1 VIGEIFDRVHIEAG
15 SAINENVQTTLVP
28 AGGAAIV
35 EFAVEVPGELILV
48 DHSIFRAFNK
58 GALAKISVQGEED
71 ETLYSGT
78 QRQEVY
84 LLEGGV
90 AQEMPEAQRPSQVA
104 ATVEEQIELG
114 RNLYMHTCAACHMP
128 EGTGVPGAFPPL
140 AASDYLNADAARA
153 IRVVA
158 QGISGEIT
166 VNGQVYNNVM
176 PRLNLRADEIANVL
190 TYVYSQW
197 GNDGSVVGVEEV
209 QRELEGG

>member
-1 VIGEIFDRVHIEAG
+1 
-15 SAINENVQTTLVP
+15 
-28 AGGAAIV
+28 
-35 EFAVEVPGELILV
+35 
-48 DHSIFRAFNK
+48 
-58 GALAKISVQGEED
+58 
-71 ETLYSGT
+71 
-78 QRQEVY
+78 
-84 LLEGGV
+84 
-90 AQEMPEAQRPSQVA
+90 
-104 ATVEEQIELG
+104 VEEQIELG

-140 AASDYLNADAARA
+140 AASDYLNADEARA

-158 QGISGEIT
+158 EGISGEIT

-209 QRELEGG
+209 KRELEGG